1 MKEIYAVSGK
11 KGHGKDTFAKLVQ
24 GMNGSFSVVHFA
36 DKLKAIAQEVF
47 GLSIEQTQ
55 DPSLK
60 EVPFEEPIEMD
71 LHLQDMRVL
80 TGLQDLQPA
89 GKVAKTPREV
99 MQFLGTEYVRKAQ
112 GDYWIRS
119 TIDGIQDGSR
129 VLIPDTRFINE
140 ARAVRDIRGYVIR
153 VTRIDL
159 ASSNDTHDSEVEIDK
174 ITPDLLIGVRTGDL
188 TLPRWVAALISM
200 GEFTQASRY
209 DFRGII
215 MALQLHKNGFPAA
228 ECADVLWG
236 TGPRIQTFHNAL
248 EYYTKGH
255 GSVLSTG

>member
-89 GKVAKTPREV
+89 GKVA
-99 MQFLGTEYVRKAQ
+99 KAQ